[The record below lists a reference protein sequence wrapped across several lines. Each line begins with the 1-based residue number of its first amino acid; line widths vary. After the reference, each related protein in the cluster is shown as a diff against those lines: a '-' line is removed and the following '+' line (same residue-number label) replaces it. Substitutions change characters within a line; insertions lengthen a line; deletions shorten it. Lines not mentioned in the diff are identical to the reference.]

1 MISVILLNYNSSR
14 FTIDCVASIIKKT
27 QSTDYEI
34 VVVDNN
40 SAPDDFAALQPLAQQ
55 PRLTLVR
62 SRLNLGFA
70 GGNMLGVQHA
80 DPSTDFYY
88 FLNNDTLLRTDVL
101 TQLSDFLNHNPD
113 AGLCGAQMFDGDGKR
128 QQSFFYLPTVTSKLL
143 GHGVARLFRPAAYP
157 STKQTY
163 TAPVPVPVI
172 AGSTLFCRASAFNAV
187 GGFDTAHFLYY
198 EEESLCKQLQ
208 QAGWS
213 VWLVPAAEFT
223 HFTGQST
230 QRNLD
235 VEKEYYIS
243 IFHYFRRF
251 HSWPERAL
259 FRFYYTIKNGKK
271 LFRDPIFGRLAWFI
285 LRGSPMKESLRYRQ
299 VISLHPSVC
308 STIGLTNGTVN
319 S

>member
-14 FTIDCVASIIKKT
+14 FTLDCVNSIVQKT

-34 VVVDNN
+34 IVVDNN
-40 SAPDDFAALQPLAQQ
+40 SAPDDFASLQPLTGQ
-55 PRLTLVR
+55 PRLMLMR

-80 DPSTDFYY
+80 NPDTDFYY
-88 FLNNDTLLRTDVL
+88 FLNNDTLLCTDVL
-101 TQLSDFLNHNPD
+101 TQLSDFLDQTPG
-113 AGLCGAQMFDGDGKR
+113 AGLCGAQMFDGNGKR

-143 GHGVARLFRPAAYP
+143 GHGIARLFRPGAYP
-157 STKQTY
+157 STKQQY
-163 TAPVPVPVI
+163 TAPIQVPVV
-172 AGSTLFCRASAFNAV
+172 AGSTLFCRATAFHAV
-187 GGFDTAHFLYY
+187 GGFDTAHFLYC
-198 EEESLCKQLQ
+198 EEESLSRQLQ

-213 VWLVPAAEFT
+213 AWFVPQAEFT

-230 QRNLD
+230 RRNFD

-259 FRFYYTIKNGKK
+259 FQLYYTIKNGKK
-271 LFRDPIFGRLAWFI
+271 LFRDPVFGRLAWFI

-299 VISLHPSVC
+299 MISSHLSAKAAVRH
-308 STIGLTNGTVN
+308 TDGNIN

>member
-14 FTIDCVASIIKKT
+14 FTLDCVDSIIEKT

-34 VVVDNN
+34 IVVDNN
-40 SAPDDFAALQPLAQQ
+40 STPDDFAALQPLAQQ

-62 SRLNLGFA
+62 SAVNLGFA
-70 GGNMLGVQHA
+70 GGNTLGVQHA
-80 DPSTDFYY
+80 NPHAEFYY

-101 TQLSDFLNHNPD
+101 TQLSDFLNQNPG
-113 AGLCGAQMFDGDGKR
+113 AGLCGAKMFDGDGKR

-143 GHGVARLFRPAAYP
+143 GHGVARLFRPGAYP
-157 STKQTY
+157 STKLVY
-163 TAPVPVPVI
+163 TAPVQVPVI

-198 EEESLCKQLQ
+198 EEENLSKRLQ

-213 VWLVPAAEFT
+213 AWFVPAAEFT
-223 HFTGQST
+223 HFTGKST
-230 QRNLD
+230 RRSFD

-251 HSWPERAL
+251 HSWPERVL
-259 FRFYYTIKNGKK
+259 FRVYYTIKNAKK
-271 LFRDPIFGRLAWFI
+271 VFRDPIFGRLAWFI
-285 LRGSPMKESLRYRQ
+285 LCGSPMKESLRYRQ
-299 VISLHPSVC
+299 E
-308 STIGLTNGTVN
+308 
-319 S
+319 

>member
-14 FTIDCVASIIKKT
+14 FTLDCVNSIIQKT
-27 QSTDYEI
+27 QSIDYEI

-40 SAPDDFAALQPLAQQ
+40 SAPGDFAFLKPLAQF
-55 PRLTLVR
+55 PNLTLVR

-80 DPSTDFYY
+80 NSHADFYY
-88 FLNNDTLLRTDVL
+88 FLNNDTLLRTNVL
-101 TQLSDFLNHNPD
+101 AQLSDFLNQNPGV
-113 AGLCGAQMFDGDGKR
+113 GLCGAQMFDGDGKR

-143 GHGVARLFRPAAYP
+143 GHGVARLFRLSAYP
-157 STKQTY
+157 STKQQY
-163 TAPVPVPVI
+163 TTPVQVPVI
-172 AGSTLFCRASAFNAV
+172 AGSTLFCRAAAFNAV

-198 EEESLCKQLQ
+198 EEESLSKQLAL
-208 QAGWS
+208 AGWS
-213 VWLVPAAEFT
+213 AWFVPAAEFT

-230 QRNLD
+230 RRNFD

-259 FRFYYTIKNGKK
+259 FRLYYTIKNGKK

-299 VISLHPSVC
+299 LCRTGNPAGGPKANVR
-308 STIGLTNGTVN
+308 
-319 S
+319 

>member
-14 FTIDCVASIIKKT
+14 FTLDCVASIIKKT
-27 QSTDYEI
+27 QLVDYEVI
-34 VVVDNN
+34 IIDNN
-40 SAPDDFAALQPLAQQ
+40 SAPDDFLALQPLIGQ

-80 DPSTDFYY
+80 NPRADFYY

-101 TQLSDFLNHNPD
+101 AQLSDFLNQTPG
-113 AGLCGAQMFDGDGKR
+113 AGLCGAQMFDGNGHR
-128 QQSFFYLPTVTSKLL
+128 QQSFFYLPTVASKLL
-143 GHGVARLFRPAAYP
+143 GHGVARLFRPGAYP
-157 STKQTY
+157 STKQRY
-163 TAPVPVPVI
+163 TAPVLVPVI
-172 AGSTLFCRASAFNAV
+172 AGSTLFCRALAFPEI

-198 EEESLCKQLQ
+198 EEESLSKRLQ

-213 VWLVPAAEFT
+213 AWFVPVAEFT

-230 QRNLD
+230 RRNFD

-243 IFHYFRRF
+243 LFHYFRRF
-251 HSWPERAL
+251 HSWPEQVL
-259 FRFYYTIKNGKK
+259 FRLYYTIKNAKK
-271 LFRDPIFGRLAWFI
+271 VFRDPIYGRLAWFI
-285 LRGSPMKESLRYRQ
+285 LRGSSMKESLRYRQ
-299 VISLHPSVC
+299 
-308 STIGLTNGTVN
+308 TIN

>member
-14 FTIDCVASIIKKT
+14 FTLNCVDSIIEKT
-27 QSTDYEI
+27 QSADYEV

-40 SAPDDFAALQPLAQQ
+40 SAPDDFSALLPLAQL
-55 PRLTLVR
+55 PRLTLVQ

-70 GGNMLGVQHA
+70 GGLMLGVQHA
-80 DPSTDFYY
+80 NPRADFYY

-101 TQLSDFLNHNPD
+101 AQLSDFLNQNPG
-113 AGLCGAQMFDGDGKR
+113 AGLCGAQMFDGDGR
-128 QQSFFYLPTVTSKLL
+128 QQQSFFYLPTVTSKLL
-143 GHGVARLFRPAAYP
+143 GHGVARLFRPGAYP
-157 STKQTY
+157 SAKQTY
-163 TAPVPVPVI
+163 TKPVPVPVI
-172 AGSTLFCRASAFNAV
+172 AGSTLFCRATAFNTV

-198 EEESLCKQLQ
+198 EEESLSKQFAL
-208 QAGWS
+208 AGWS
-213 VWLVPAAEFT
+213 AWFVPQAEFT

-230 QRNLD
+230 RYNFD

-259 FRFYYTIKNGKK
+259 FRLYYTIKNAKK

-285 LRGSPMKESLRYRQ
+285 LRGSPMNESLRYRQ
-299 VISLHPSVC
+299 
-308 STIGLTNGTVN
+308 TVR
-319 S
+319 